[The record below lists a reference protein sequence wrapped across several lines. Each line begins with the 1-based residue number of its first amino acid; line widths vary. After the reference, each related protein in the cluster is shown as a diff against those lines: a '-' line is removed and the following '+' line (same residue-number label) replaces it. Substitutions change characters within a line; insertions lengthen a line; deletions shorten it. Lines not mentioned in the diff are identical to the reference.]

1 MGKKE
6 MIKKEKDV
14 NQKIS
19 WENSDLNIEEK
30 EKELKQQKK
39 RNLKK
44 GKEKNSDI
52 EKNPLVWNIKNPSMD
67 NWKMIENM

>member
-30 EKELKQQKK
+30 EKELKQQRK

-52 EKNPLVWNIKNPSMD
+52 EKNPLV
-67 NWKMIENM
+67 

>member
-6 MIKKEKDV
+6 MIKKEKNA

-19 WENSDLNIEEK
+19 WENPDQNIEEK
-30 EKELKQQKK
+30 EKELKQQRK

-52 EKNPLVWNIKNPSMD
+52 EKNPLV
-67 NWKMIENM
+67 